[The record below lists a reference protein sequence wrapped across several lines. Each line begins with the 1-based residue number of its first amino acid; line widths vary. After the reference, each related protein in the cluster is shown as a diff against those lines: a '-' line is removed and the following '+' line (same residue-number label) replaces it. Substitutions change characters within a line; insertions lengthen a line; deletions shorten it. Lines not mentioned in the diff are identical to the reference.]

1 MGAELIWI
9 ILGFALIA
17 AELFVNAFILV
28 FFGIAALV
36 VGIAVWL
43 GMPQSNG
50 LPFIVFSIASV
61 GMLLLL
67 RSRFQDWFKGSSTAA
82 EPDDDFLGFDA
93 QVESGF
99 DASTPSRGKVSFR
112 GASWAA
118 RSDAGPFAPGDYVR
132 ICDRDSSTLVVTTI
146 KE

>member
-1 MGAELIWI
+1 MSAEMIWI
-9 ILGFALIA
+9 VLGFVLIG

-36 VGIAVWL
+36 VGVALWL
-43 GMPQSNG
+43 GLPNANG
-50 LPFIVFSIASV
+50 LPFIVFSVVSV

-67 RSRFQDWFKGSSTAA
+67 RNRFQDWFKGGSTAA
-82 EPDDDFLGFDA
+82 KPDDDFLGFDA

-99 DASTPSRGKVSFR
+99 DAATPNRGKVSFR
-112 GASWAA
+112 GASWSA
-118 RSDAGPFAPGDYVR
+118 RSDAGPYAAGDFVR
-132 ICDRDSSTLVVTTI
+132 ICDRDSSTLIVRAI

>member
-1 MGAELIWI
+1 MSAELIWI
-9 ILGFALIA
+9 VLGFVLIG

-36 VGIAVWL
+36 VGVALWL
-43 GMPQSNG
+43 GLPHANG
-50 LPFIVFSIASV
+50 LPFIVFSVASV

-67 RSRFQDWFKGSSTAA
+67 RSRFQDWFKGGSTAA
-82 EPDDDFLGFDA
+82 ETDDDFLGFDA

-99 DASTPSRGKVSFR
+99 DAATPTRGKVSFR
-112 GASWAA
+112 GASWRA
-118 RSDAGPFAPGDYVR
+118 RSDAGPFAPGDFVR
-132 ICDRDSSTLVVTTI
+132 ICNRDSSTLIVRAI